1 MFLFKLA
8 LLHARRSTRGL
19 YTPYIKY
26 NFECSFNKSIVKSRF
41 FKLQQGKR
49 KLPSFDERAV
59 RTEKRNISQSLRLF
73 IVHRSQHSIVKK
85 RVTVWIY

>member
-1 MFLFKLA
+1 MQVD
-8 LLHARRSTRGL
+8 LHGVSTPEML
-19 YTPYIKY
+19 SIIL
-26 NFECSFNKSIVKSRF
+26 KSILKSGF